1 MLQEWTRKI
10 GLLLLVSGLAACS
23 MPGTKVTDVNAGIPD
38 KALARYEK
46 ALGQMEGGD
55 DPAAADLLESLTAEY
70 PDYAGP
76 AVNLGI
82 IHTRNGRDQ
91 EAIKVLESAI
101 EVCSNCAAA
110 YNQLGISLR
119 REGRFDE
126 AEAAYLR
133 AIDAD
138 ENYPLAYYNLGVL
151 YDLYLRRPQLAVEHY
166 QQYLQLEMDE
176 STHGQVIRWIADLQ
190 RRLGAAQRTAQAG
203 HQ

>member
-1 MLQEWTRKI
+1 MLFI
-10 GLLLLVSGLAACS
+10 VSSLAACS
-23 MPGTKVTDVNAGIPD
+23 MPGTKVADVNAGIPD
-38 KALARYEK
+38 KVLARYEK

-55 DPAAADLLESLTAEY
+55 DPAAADLLESLNAEY

-91 EAIKVLESAI
+91 EAIEVLESAV

-110 YNQLGISLR
+110 FNQLGISLR

-126 AEAAYLR
+126 AGAAYLR
-133 AIDAD
+133 AIDAN

-151 YDLYLRRPQLAVEHY
+151 YDLYLRRPKLAVDYY
-166 QQYLQLEMDE
+166 QQYLQLESDE
-176 STHGQVIRWIADLQ
+176 SSHGQVTRWIADLQ
-190 RRLGAAQRTAQAG
+190 RRLGVAQRTAQSG
-203 HQ
+203 YPQ